1 MSVFFL
7 QFLLGIVFLSVIYMH
22 LTRLNISAVV
32 AYSVQSLAIVI
43 ILCNSYLE
51 THEFFLIVVILATLI
66 VKVILSS
73 TFFIRLVR
81 RKKLTFSVSNYL
93 NIPLTLILIAA
104 FTVVA
109 HSENFSLLT
118 NIVPAHHALL
128 GLALSTIFISLFLTV
143 NRKGALSQALGVL
156 SLENS
161 ILAFA
166 LFAGLEKSPM
176 LQVGI
181 IFDIAIWIV
190 IATVFIAMIYEHFG
204 SLDTSLM
211 KKIKD

>member
-1 MSVFFL
+1 
-7 QFLLGIVFLSVIYMH
+7 
-22 LTRLNISAVV
+22 VV
-32 AYSVQSLAIVI
+32 SYSLQSLAIVL
-43 ILCNSYLE
+43 ILINSYLE
-51 THEFFLIVVILATLI
+51 TREPFLIIVILTTLV
-66 VKVILSS
+66 VKVVLSS
-73 TFFIRLVR
+73 VFFVGLVK
-81 RKKLTFSVSNYL
+81 RKKLTFSASNYL
-93 NIPLTLILIAA
+93 NIPLTLILIAM

-109 HSENFSLLT
+109 HSEQFSLLT
-118 NIVPAHHALL
+118 NLVSAHNSLL
-128 GLALSTIFISLFLTV
+128 SLSLATIFISLFLTV

-176 LQVGI
+176 LQIGI

-190 IATVFIAMIYEHFG
+190 IATVFISMIYEHFG

-211 KKIKD
+211 KKVKN